1 MIFKLLENLKDPK
14 SLSVK
19 EFLLKSSNLES
30 SVLLFGETG
39 TGKDFWAE
47 YLFKSSGREKF
58 VNINCGDVPENL
70 LESEWF
76 GYKKGAFSGAQ
87 KDFDG
92 RWSLA
97 GNGILFLNQIDML
110 NPVMQSRL
118 LRVLERRTF
127 YSLGSTEEKKI
138 RARIIFSADSDI
150 KEKVKKGVFRSD
162 LYFRISS
169 LSVFIPPLRERKKD
183 ILPLLNYF
191 ANEKNVVIDLSPS
204 GEKIILRHPWM
215 GNIRELQNFVQKV
228 SITKKNLTDSD
239 AISLLSS
246 QSFSSGNIFEDEPSL
261 SELEKRYIEHLLKQ
275 YDNKSEIARIMK
287 ISRKSLY
294 NKIKKY
300 GKN

>member
-76 GYKKGAFSGAQ
+76 GYKKGAFSDAQ

-204 GEKIILRHPWM
+204 GEKIIFRHPWM